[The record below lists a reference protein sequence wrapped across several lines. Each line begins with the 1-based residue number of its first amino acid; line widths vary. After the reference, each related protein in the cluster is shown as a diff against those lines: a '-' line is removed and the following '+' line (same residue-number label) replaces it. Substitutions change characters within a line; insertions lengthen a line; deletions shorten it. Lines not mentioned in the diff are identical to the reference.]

1 MLCQAAGNR
10 RQNHIIGK
18 QADTQLCGQH
28 EVEVL

>member
-18 QADTQLCGQH
+18 QADTH
-28 EVEVL
+28 PVMWAA